1 MTNSLMT
8 NSLMTNSS
16 FLIWSSAS
24 VSDAGKIRKVN
35 QDAYLDL
42 PELGLWVVADGMG
55 GHEAGEVASGAII
68 ENCQQTSE
76 PGDLNSFISDVQNR
90 LLQANQS
97 LRKIAIQQYKN
108 ATIGST
114 VVALLA
120 YGKQCACLW
129 VGDSR
134 IYRLRKTKLEQMT
147 RDHSIV
153 EQYIEQGIMSV
164 EEAQHSNVTNAL
176 TRAVGGEDEME
187 IDLKIDEIQSDD
199 IFLLCSDG
207 LYREVSEADI
217 TQLMSRG
224 DDCSTMTKNLLES
237 ALNNGARDN
246 VTVSVVQIK
255 DAYA

>member
-1 MTNSLMT
+1 
-8 NSLMTNSS
+8 MTNSS
-16 FLIWSSAS
+16 FLIWNSAV

-35 QDAYLDL
+35 QDAFLDL
-42 PELGLWVVADGMG
+42 PELGLWIIADGMG
-55 GHEAGEVASGAII
+55 GHEAGEVASGSII
-68 ENCQQTSE
+68 EHCQQTSE
-76 PGDLNSFISDVQNR
+76 PGDLYSFIAEVQNR

-97 LRKIAIQQYKN
+97 LRQMASQKYNN

-114 VVALLA
+114 VVVLLA
-120 YGKQCACLW
+120 YGKQCAYLW

-134 IYRLRKTKLEQMT
+134 IYRLREAKLEQMT
-147 RDHSIV
+147 RDHSMV

-164 EEAQHSNVTNAL
+164 EEAHHSNIANVL
-176 TRAVGGEDEME
+176 TRAVGGEDDME
-187 IDLKIDEIQSDD
+187 VDLKVDDIQADD

-207 LYREVSEADI
+207 LYREVSETDMAE
-217 TQLMSRG
+217 LMSRG
-224 DDCSTMTKNLLES
+224 DDCFTMTKNLLES

>member
-1 MTNSLMT
+1 
-8 NSLMTNSS
+8 MTNSS

-24 VSDAGKIRKVN
+24 VSDVGKKRKVN
-35 QDAYLDL
+35 QDACLDL

-55 GHEAGEVASGAII
+55 GHEAGEVASGSII
-68 ENCQQTSE
+68 EHCQQTSE
-76 PGDLNSFISDVQNR
+76 PGDLNSFIAEIQNR
-90 LLQANQS
+90 LLQVNRS
-97 LRKIAIQQYKN
+97 LRQIASQQYNN

-114 VVALLA
+114 VVVLLA
-120 YGKQCACLW
+120 YGKQCAYLW

-134 IYRLRKTKLEQMT
+134 IYRLRNTKLEQMT
-147 RDHSIV
+147 RDHSMV

-164 EEAQHSNVTNAL
+164 EEAHHSNIANVL

-187 IDLKIDEIQSDD
+187 IDLKVDEIQADD

-207 LYREVSEADI
+207 LYREVSEADM

-224 DDCSTMTKNLLES
+224 DDCFTMTKNLLES

>member
-1 MTNSLMT
+1 M
-8 NSLMTNSS
+8 
-16 FLIWSSAS
+16 
-24 VSDAGKIRKVN
+24 SDTGKVRKVN
-35 QDAYLDL
+35 QDASLDL

-55 GHEAGEVASGAII
+55 GHQAGEVASRTII
-68 ENCQQTSE
+68 EHCQQTSE
-76 PGDLNSFISDVQNR
+76 PHDLNSFIADVQNR
-90 LLQANQS
+90 LQQVNRS
-97 LRKIAIQQYKN
+97 LRQMASEQYNN

-120 YGKQCACLW
+120 YGKQCAYLW

-134 IYRLRKTKLEQMT
+134 IYRLRETKLEQIT
-147 RDHSIV
+147 RDHSMV
-153 EQYIEQGIMSV
+153 EQYIEQGVMSV
-164 EEAQHSNVTNAL
+164 EEAQHSNIANAL

-187 IDLKIDEIQSDD
+187 IDLKVDEIQADD

-207 LYREVSEADI
+207 LYREVSEAEM

-224 DDCSTMTKNLLES
+224 DDCFTMTKNLLDS

-246 VTVSVVQIK
+246 VSVSVIQIK

>member
-1 MTNSLMT
+1 
-8 NSLMTNSS
+8 MTNSS

-24 VSDAGKIRKVN
+24 VSDAGKKRKDN
-35 QDAYLDL
+35 QDACLDL
-42 PELGLWVVADGMG
+42 PEIGLWIVADGMG

-68 ENCQQTSE
+68 EHCQQTSE
-76 PGDLNSFISDVQNR
+76 PGDLNSFISEVQNR

-97 LRKIAIQQYKN
+97 IRQIANQQYN
-108 ATIGST
+108 SATIGST
-114 VVALLA
+114 VVVLLA

-147 RDHSIV
+147 VDHTML
-153 EQYIEQGIMSV
+153 EQYLKQGIMSV
-164 EEAQHSNVTNAL
+164 EEAHHSKIANAL

-187 IDLKIDEIQSDD
+187 IDLKIDEIQADD

-207 LYREVSEADI
+207 LYREVSETDM

-224 DDCSTMTKNLLES
+224 DDCATMTKNLLES

-255 DAYA
+255 DAFA

>member
-1 MTNSLMT
+1 
-8 NSLMTNSS
+8 MTNSS

-24 VSDAGKIRKVN
+24 VSDAGKKRKDN
-35 QDAYLDL
+35 QDACLDL
-42 PELGLWVVADGMG
+42 PEIGLWIVADGMG

-68 ENCQQTSE
+68 EHCQQTSE
-76 PGDLNSFISDVQNR
+76 PGDLNSFISEVQNR

-97 LRKIAIQQYKN
+97 IRQIANQQYN
-108 ATIGST
+108 SATIGST
-114 VVALLA
+114 VVVLLA

-147 RDHSIV
+147 VDHTML
-153 EQYIEQGIMSV
+153 EQYLKQGIMSV
-164 EEAQHSNVTNAL
+164 EEAHHSKIANAL

-187 IDLKIDEIQSDD
+187 IDLKIDEIQADD

-207 LYREVSEADI
+207 LYREVSEADM

-224 DDCSTMTKNLLES
+224 DDCATMTKNLLES

-255 DAYA
+255 DAFA

>member
-1 MTNSLMT
+1 
-8 NSLMTNSS
+8 MTNSS
-16 FLIWSSAS
+16 FLIWSSAC
-24 VSDAGKIRKVN
+24 VTDAGKIRKAN
-35 QDAYLDL
+35 QDACLDL
-42 PELGLWVVADGMG
+42 PELGLWIVADGMG

-68 ENCQQTSE
+68 EHCQQTRE
-76 PGDLNSFISDVQNR
+76 PGDLNSFIADVQNR
-90 LLQANQS
+90 LMQVNLN
-97 LRKIAIQQYKN
+97 LRELASQKYNN

-147 RDHSIV
+147 RDHSMA
-153 EQYIEQGIMSV
+153 EQYIEQGMMSE
-164 EEAQHSNVTNAL
+164 EEAYQSNIANAL

-187 IDLKIDEIQSDD
+187 IDLKVDEIQADD

-224 DDCSTMTKNLLES
+224 DDCVTMTKNLLDS
-237 ALNNGARDN
+237 ALKNGARDN
-246 VTVSVVQIK
+246 ITVSVIEMK
-255 DAYA
+255 EAYT

>member
-1 MTNSLMT
+1 M
-8 NSLMTNSS
+8 
-16 FLIWSSAS
+16 
-24 VSDAGKIRKVN
+24 SDTGKVRKVN
-35 QDAYLDL
+35 QDASLDL

-55 GHEAGEVASGAII
+55 GHQAGEVASRTII
-68 ENCQQTSE
+68 EHCQQTSE
-76 PGDLNSFISDVQNR
+76 PGDLNSFIADVQNR
-90 LLQANQS
+90 LLQVNRN
-97 LRKIAIQQYKN
+97 LRKIASEQYNN

-120 YGKQCACLW
+120 YGKQCAYLW

-134 IYRLRKTKLEQMT
+134 IYRLRETKLEQIT
-147 RDHSIV
+147 RDHSMV
-153 EQYIEQGIMSV
+153 EQYIEQGVMSV
-164 EEAQHSNVTNAL
+164 EEAQHSNIANAL

-187 IDLKIDEIQSDD
+187 IDLKVDEIQADD

-207 LYREVSEADI
+207 LYREVSEAEM

-224 DDCSTMTKNLLES
+224 DDCFTMTKNLLDS

-246 VTVSVVQIK
+246 VSVSVIQIK

>member
-1 MTNSLMT
+1 
-8 NSLMTNSS
+8 MTNSS

-24 VSDAGKIRKVN
+24 VTNAGKKRKEN
-35 QDAYLDL
+35 QDACLDL
-42 PELGLWVVADGMG
+42 PEIGLWIVADGMG
-55 GHEAGEVASGAII
+55 GHEAGEVASAAIV
-68 ENCQQTSE
+68 EHCQQTSE
-76 PGDLNSFISDVQNR
+76 PADLNSFISEVQNR
-90 LLQANQS
+90 LLQVNRSIRQMAS
-97 LRKIAIQQYKN
+97 QQYNN

-114 VVALLA
+114 VVVLLA

-134 IYRLRKTKLEQMT
+134 IYRLRNAKLEQMT
-147 RDHSIV
+147 RDHSMV
-153 EQYIEQGIMSV
+153 EQYIEQGIMTV
-164 EEAQHSNVTNAL
+164 EEASHSNISNVL
-176 TRAVGGEDEME
+176 TRAVGGEDEMQ
-187 IDLKIDEIQSDD
+187 IDLKVDEIQADD

-207 LYREVSEADI
+207 LYREVSEAEM

-224 DDCSTMTKNLLES
+224 DDCASMTNNLLES